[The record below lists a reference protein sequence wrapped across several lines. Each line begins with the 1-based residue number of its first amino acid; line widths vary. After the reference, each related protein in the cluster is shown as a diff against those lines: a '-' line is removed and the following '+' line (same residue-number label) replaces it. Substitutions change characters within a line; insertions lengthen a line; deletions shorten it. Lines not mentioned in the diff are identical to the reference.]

1 MWVRGIAGLVMCI
14 VGAIWILQ
22 GVGVLEGSFMTG
34 QSQYTALGS
43 IVLAVGLGLVAW
55 AARVRHRSLK
65 GAN

>member
-22 GVGVLEGSFMTG
+22 GAGVVKGSFMTG
-34 QSQYTALGS
+34 QSQYTVLGS
-43 IVLAVGLGLVAW
+43 IVLAAGLGLITW